1 MSRHFKNIGE
11 YDLVAFSDSGSSYVY
26 LGELPA
32 NSENDFNAVARF
44 GIKESIAKQFSNFF
58 IDYTVNSSAFST
70 SATNHCPTWRTHTY
84 NGDSYVLM
92 SQYFGTRTTADYVV
106 VNPHYVTNGNATI
119 TCNIPHAT
127 CVITSD
133 TWFIPSTSYPVTSGI
148 FSLTE
153 QPFLLQVSTDTD
165 YMFGSGTITV
175 TDGTTTVTR
184 STSDG
189 DTQASNIRFTVTV
202 TTGIDNLTILSDV
215 SPYTN
220 NISVSIESPNASVTY
235 TPTSVTRNDSVTFN
249 VLPNTGYEITNA
261 YLRYTDT
268 VGGLDT
274 LYFTIA
280 DDKLSATYT
289 FDTSQ
294 MAKSATQI
302 FIYVTTQ
309 LSANVPTTSIKFID
323 VYKLSGDNLVELS
336 SKRWYIADSTN
347 PQNVVD
353 LAYYISS
360 IKKFYCNIPTSGTG
374 NIALAWFDTGISA
387 DIVSSDFTSIDCG
400 TLTIDNPNN
409 NNNDFTNTEIQILL
423 PFIGIQTLDPYKI
436 IGNSVHLYYKVST
449 ITGDCIAVIECNDI
463 IIYSF
468 TGNISENIPYVL
480 NNVQWQLKGAIEVNS
495 TVLYGFTP
503 ILTVFYHDNYNDNNT
518 ILLNDEKYTLL
529 SDLTDLNYVDDVVI
543 TDSSIPENVSN
554 EIERVLN
561 NGVIF

>member
-11 YDLVAFSDSGSSYVY
+11 YDLVAFSDSGNTYTY

-32 NSENDFNAVARF
+32 NSENDFNAVTRF
-44 GIKESIAKQFSNFF
+44 GIKASIAKQFSNFF
-58 IDYTVNSSAFST
+58 IDYAVNSSAFPT
-70 SATNHCPTWRTHTY
+70 SATNHCPTWRKHTY

-119 TCNIPHAT
+119 NCNISHTTCNINGAN
-127 CVITSD
+127 
-133 TWFIPSTSYPVTSGI
+133 WFIPSTTYPVTSGI
-148 FSLTE
+148 FSTTK
-153 QPFLLQVSTDTD
+153 QAFSLQVSADTD
-165 YMFGSGTITV
+165 YMFGDGTITI
-175 TDGTTTVTR
+175 TDGTTTVTS

-189 DTQASNIRFTVTV
+189 DTQTSNINFSVTV
-202 TTGIDNLTILSDV
+202 TTGIDSLTILSDV

-220 NISVSIESPNASVTY
+220 KISVSIESPNSNVTY
-235 TPTSVTRNDSVTFN
+235 TPTSINRNDSVTFN

-261 YLRYTDT
+261 YLRYTDI

-294 MAKSATQI
+294 MANSATQI

-309 LSANVPTTSIKFID
+309 ISENVPTTSIKFVD
-323 VYKLSGDNLVELS
+323 VYKLTGDNLTELS
-336 SKRWYIADSTN
+336 SKRWYIADSSN

-360 IKKFYCNIPTSGTG
+360 IKKFYCDIPTSGTG

-387 DIVSSDFTSIDCG
+387 GIVSSDFVTIDCG
-400 TLTIDNPNN
+400 TLTINNPNN
-409 NNNDFTNTEIQILL
+409 NNNDFANTEIQILL

-436 IGNSVHLYYKVST
+436 IGNSVHLYYKAST
-449 ITGDCIAVIECNDI
+449 ITGDCIAIIECNDI
-463 IIYSF
+463 IIYNF

-480 NNVQWQLKGAIEVNS
+480 NNIQWQLKGAIEVNS

-503 ILTVFYHDNYNDNNT
+503 ILTVFYHDNYNENNT

-529 SDLTDLNYVDDVVI
+529 SDLTDLNFVDDVVI
-543 TDSSIPENVSN
+543 TDSSIPDDVSN